1 MDEKLLEKAKE
12 TKTVEELKTLLSE
25 NGFDMDDENAE
36 EFYARIHSDEELS
49 DEELD
54 GLSGGR
60 EGKGYYT
67 TKCPR
72 CDMYTMVISGR
83 TRIGRCSNC
92 RLETFYGYRKK

>member
-12 TKTVEELKTLLSE
+12 AKTLDELKGLLSN
-25 NGFDMDDENAE
+25 NGFDMEDENAE

-60 EGKGYYT
+60 EGKGYYS

-83 TRIGRCSNC
+83 TLIGRCSNC
-92 RLETFYGYRKK
+92 RFEFYYGHRKK

>member
-12 TKTVEELKTLLSE
+12 AKTLDELKGLLSE
-25 NGFDMDDENAE
+25 NGFDMGDENAE

-60 EGKGYYT
+60 EGKGYYRT
-67 TKCPR
+67 RCPR
-72 CDMYTMVISGR
+72 CEMDTMVISSR
-83 TRIGRCSNC
+83 THIGRCSNC
-92 RLETFYGYRKK
+92 RFETNFGYRRK